1 MAPPFSSPLQTPLR
15 IFLVGVGGSRCL
27 CSCSVSGIVL
37 LPLCLF
43 CSSTISRGT
52 AASHWFWCWLVR
64 QSSCRIWA
72 ARLPR
77 VVGEKIPKAPKYVVS
92 ISRAPMWIACSRV
105 LDSEYSN
112 LECAKISVHLCSI
125 CFTYVVFCSCFTFTK
140 FSSDRPQ
147 NLALVLLEFVLQ
159 GLGVNFLSCYY
170 IVVCLLAM

>member
-1 MAPPFSSPLQTPLR
+1 VAPPFSSPLQTPLR
-15 IFLVGVGGSRCL
+15 IFLVGVGGSQRL

-64 QSSCRIWA
+64 QSGCRIWA

-125 CFTYVVFCSCFTFTK
+125 CFTSFFAAVLRLR
-140 FSSDRPQ
+140 SSRPIDHKI
-147 NLALVLLEFVLQ
+147 LH
-159 GLGVNFLSCYY
+159 
-170 IVVCLLAM
+170 